1 MQRTISQKAQQLLSK
16 DALKSKT
23 NFELVW
29 ECQRFDKWT
38 DEGKEFSEF
47 QNFQLALLCPLI
59 ISTLIIST
67 FPMISTLLL

>member
-1 MQRTISQKAQQLLSK
+1 MQRTISQKAQQFLSK

-38 DEGKEFSEF
+38 DEGIVFSEF
-47 QNFQLALLCPLI
+47 QNF
-59 ISTLIIST
+59 
-67 FPMISTLLL
+67 